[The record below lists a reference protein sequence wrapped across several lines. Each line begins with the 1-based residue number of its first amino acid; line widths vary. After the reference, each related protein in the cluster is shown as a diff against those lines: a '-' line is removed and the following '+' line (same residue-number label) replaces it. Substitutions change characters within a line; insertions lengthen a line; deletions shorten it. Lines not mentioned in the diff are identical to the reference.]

1 MAGIFCLENNKSVT
15 NKARRNRRNL
25 GEGLKQEYTDKCKCF
40 LLSRGRYCVCIFV
53 GERETLSKTH
63 TFFSAGRITVFTPE
77 NTQVTDKV
85 MLKET
90 LS

>member
-1 MAGIFCLENNKSVT
+1 MCGKL
-15 NKARRNRRNL
+15 NR
-25 GEGLKQEYTDKCKCF
+25 EITDKYKCF
-40 LLSRGRYCVCIFV
+40 LLSKGRHCVCIFV
-53 GERETLSKTH
+53 GEREMLSETR

-85 MLKET
+85 VLKET

>member
-1 MAGIFCLENNKSVT
+1 LWG
-15 NKARRNRRNL
+15 
-25 GEGLKQEYTDKCKCF
+25 GLKWEYTDKCKCF
-40 LLSRGRYCVCIFV
+40 LLSRDWYCVCIFV
-53 GERETLSKTH
+53 SEKEMLSKIH

-85 MLKET
+85 VLKET